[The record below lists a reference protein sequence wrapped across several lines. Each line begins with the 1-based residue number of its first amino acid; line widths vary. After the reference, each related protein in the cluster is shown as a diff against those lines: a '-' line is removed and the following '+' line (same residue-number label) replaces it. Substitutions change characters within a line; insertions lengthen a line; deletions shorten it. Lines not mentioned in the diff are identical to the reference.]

1 MDFYEALYQVLVAP
15 NPQEKIISFR
25 DFYERYQHGVFTLA
39 SKDEAVLF
47 SHPSYK
53 NHCTIVPPQKVP
65 RRKNLQSDEGQVAL
79 LHAVAHI
86 EYSAIDLAL
95 DAAYRFRGLPQKY
108 YDDWLKVADDEVHHF
123 EMLEA
128 LLLEIDSF
136 YGDLP
141 VHNALFE
148 AQERTAHS
156 LLHRMAVVPRYLEAN
171 GLDATPQILEK
182 LKRLPHQEMLSKIIA
197 ALEVIVDEEIDHVKK
212 GDHWFSYACHL
223 EGVSKAVYFEIIE
236 QYYPNT
242 FSKVRHINVA
252 GRKASGFTCSELK
265 RIASQEVCE

>member
-1 MDFYEALYQVLVAP
+1 MNFYETLHTVLIAP
-15 NPQEKIISFR
+15 NPKEKIAHFK
-25 DFYERYQHGVFTLA
+25 DFYKLFLEDSLSFTTQEEPLP
-39 SKDEAVLF
+39 L
-47 SHPSYK
+47 SHPSYE
-53 NHCTIVPPQKVP
+53 NYCTVVSPQKVP
-65 RRKNLQSDEGQVAL
+65 RRKNLQSDEGQIAL
-79 LHAVAHI
+79 LHAVVHI

-95 DAAYRFRGLPQKY
+95 DAAYRFRGLPKEY
-108 YDDWLKVADDEVHHF
+108 YADWLAVAEDEVRHF

-128 LLLEIDSF
+128 LLLELGSF

-171 GLDATPQILEK
+171 GLDATPQILQK
-182 LKRLPHQEMLSKIIA
+182 LKRLPHHTMLSKIMA
-197 ALEVIVDEEIDHVKK
+197 ALEIIVEEEIDHVKK
-212 GDHWFSYACHL
+212 GDHWFSYACQL
-223 EGVSKAVYFEIIE
+223 EGVSKALYFEIIE
-236 QYYPNT
+236 QYYPDT